1 LQQIYKMDL
10 VQKQNQAINKDLY
23 NEQYKKKKEAK
34 REEIKTKN
42 YYGNSKEYMKEWR
55 LQNKRSPTAYISPSN
70 SSSSAIKP
78 TPS

>member
-1 LQQIYKMDL
+1 MDL

-23 NEQYKKKKEAK
+23 NEQQKKKKEAK
-34 REEIKTKN
+34 REEINAKN

-55 LQNKRSPTAYISPSN
+55 LQNKRSPTAYISLSN
-70 SSSSAIKP
+70 SSSAIKP